1 MTKKVFIGNVEVGGG
16 SSVKIQSMN
25 NTDTR
30 DAKATLAQIKELA
43 DNGCDIT
50 RVAIPDME
58 AALSLKEITSKS
70 PIPVVAD
77 IHFDYRLA
85 LAAADNGASKIRI
98 NPGNIGGPDK
108 VKLVADKCKERHIPI
123 RVGVNSGSI
132 SREILAKYGEVNAD
146 AMTESALG
154 AVKLLEDQDF
164 DDIVISIKSSSPK
177 LTIDTYRILSR
188 SCDYPLHVGVTEAGP
203 AWQGTVKTC
212 LAFGALLS
220 EGIGDT
226 IRVSLSAPPEEEVKT
241 GCKILEYFGLR
252 ERHFD
257 IISCP
262 SCGRAQV
269 DVIDLAHKV
278 TEGLK
283 DVQAPI
289 RVAVMGCI
297 VNGPGEAREADLGV
311 ASGNGKGRIFIKG
324 EVIKTVPEDEIVPT
338 LLEQA
343 HIIAEKMEAEK
354 SEADKTESGKSGAEK
369 TGSQKTKPEVFP
381 VFGANHA
388 NLTN

>member
-1 MTKKVFIGNVEVGGG
+1 MTKKVLIGNVEVGGG

-30 DAKATLAQIKELA
+30 DAKATLAQIQELA

-58 AALSLKEITSKS
+58 AAESLKEITSNS

-98 NPGNIGGPDK
+98 NPGNIGGPEN

-164 DDIVISIKSSSPK
+164 DDIVISIKSSSPR
-177 LTIDTYRILSR
+177 LTIDTYRILPK
-188 SCDYPLHVGVTEAGP
+188 SCDYPLHVGVTEAG
-203 AWQGTVKTC
+203 TVREGAIKS
-212 LAFGALLS
+212 AVGIGALLA

-226 IRVSLSAPPEEEVKT
+226 IRVSLTGNPVDEVITAKQ
-241 GCKILEYFGLR
+241 ILKALDLR
-252 ERHFD
+252 DGGITF
-257 IISCP
+257 ISCP
-262 SCGRAQV
+262 TCGRTQV
-269 DVIDLAHKV
+269 PLIELAGQIEQKV
-278 TEGLK
+278 SKLPYNLK
-283 DVQAPI
+283 
-289 RVAVMGCI
+289 VAVMGCV
-297 VNGPGEAREADLGV
+297 VNGPGEARECDIGIAGGKDEFVLFEKGV
-311 ASGNGKGRIFIKG
+311 PVRKIPASVAVEEFVR
-324 EVIKTVPEDEIVPT
+324 EVIRVGE
-338 LLEQA
+338 
-343 HIIAEKMEAEK
+343 EK
-354 SEADKTESGKSGAEK
+354 SKAT
-369 TGSQKTKPEVFP
+369 
-381 VFGANHA
+381 
-388 NLTN
+388 

>member
-1 MTKKVFIGNVEVGGG
+1 MTKKVLIGNVEVGGG

-30 DAKATLAQIKELA
+30 DTKATLAQIQELA

-58 AALSLKEITSKS
+58 AAESLKEITSNS

-98 NPGNIGGPDK
+98 NPGNIGGPEN

-146 AMTESALG
+146 VMTESALG

-164 DDIVISIKSSSPK
+164 DDIVISIKSSSPR
-177 LTIDTYRILSR
+177 LTIDTYRILSK
-188 SCDYPLHVGVTEAGP
+188 SCDYPLHVGVTEAG
-203 AWQGTVKTC
+203 TVREGAIKS
-212 LAFGALLS
+212 AVGIGALLA

-226 IRVSLSAPPEEEVKT
+226 IRVSLTGNPVDEVITAKQ
-241 GCKILEYFGLR
+241 ILKALDLR
-252 ERHFD
+252 DGGITF
-257 IISCP
+257 ISCP
-262 SCGRAQV
+262 TCGRTQV
-269 DVIDLAHKV
+269 PLIELAGQIEQKV
-278 TEGLK
+278 SKLPYNLK
-283 DVQAPI
+283 
-289 RVAVMGCI
+289 VAVMGCV
-297 VNGPGEAREADLGV
+297 VNGPGEARECDIGIAGGKDEFVLFEKGV
-311 ASGNGKGRIFIKG
+311 PVRKIPASVAVEEFVR
-324 EVIKTVPEDEIVPT
+324 EVIRVGE
-338 LLEQA
+338 
-343 HIIAEKMEAEK
+343 EK
-354 SEADKTESGKSGAEK
+354 SKAT
-369 TGSQKTKPEVFP
+369 
-381 VFGANHA
+381 
-388 NLTN
+388 

>member
-1 MTKKVFIGNVEVGGG
+1 MTKKVLIGNVEVGGG

-30 DAKATLAQIKELA
+30 DAKATLYQIQELA

-58 AALSLKEITSKS
+58 AAMSLKEITSKS

-164 DDIVISIKSSSPK
+164 DDIVISIKSSSPR
-177 LTIDTYRILSR
+177 LTIDTYRILAR
-188 SCDYPLHVGVTEAGP
+188 SCDYPLHVGVTEAG
-203 AWQGTVKTC
+203 TVREGAIKS
-212 LAFGALLS
+212 AVGIGALLA

-226 IRVSLSAPPEEEVKT
+226 IRVSLTGNPVDEVITAKQ
-241 GCKILEYFGLR
+241 ILKALDLR
-252 ERHFD
+252 DGGITF
-257 IISCP
+257 ISCP
-262 SCGRAQV
+262 TCGRTQV
-269 DVIDLAHKV
+269 PLIELAGQIEEKV
-278 TEGLK
+278 SKLPYNLK
-283 DVQAPI
+283 
-289 RVAVMGCI
+289 VAVMGCV
-297 VNGPGEAREADLGV
+297 VNGPGEARECDIGLAGGIDEFVLFEKGV
-311 ASGNGKGRIFIKG
+311 PVRKIPASVAVDEFVR
-324 EVIKTVPEDEIVPT
+324 EVIRLGE
-338 LLEQA
+338 
-343 HIIAEKMEAEK
+343 EKCKA
-354 SEADKTESGKSGAEK
+354 T
-369 TGSQKTKPEVFP
+369 
-381 VFGANHA
+381 
-388 NLTN
+388 

>member
-1 MTKKVFIGNVEVGGG
+1 MTKKVLIGNVEVGGG

-30 DAKATLAQIKELA
+30 DAKATLAQIQELA

-58 AALSLKEITSKS
+58 AAESLKEITSNS

-98 NPGNIGGPDK
+98 NPGNIGGPEN

-164 DDIVISIKSSSPK
+164 DDIVISIKSSSPR
-177 LTIDTYRILSR
+177 LTIDTYRILSK
-188 SCDYPLHVGVTEAGP
+188 SCDYPLHVGVTEAG
-203 AWQGTVKTC
+203 TVREGAIKS
-212 LAFGALLS
+212 AVGIGALLA

-226 IRVSLSAPPEEEVKT
+226 IRVSLTADPIEEIRAGKELLNSLGFYSK
-241 GCKILEYFGLR
+241 GGIKIV
-252 ERHFD
+252 
-257 IISCP
+257 SCP
-262 SCGRAQV
+262 TCGRTKINL
-269 DVIDLAHKV
+269 IDLSAAFRKAIDGFDTKGKTIKV
-278 TEGLK
+278 AL
-283 DVQAPI
+283 
-289 RVAVMGCI
+289 MGCV
-297 VNGPGEAREADLGV
+297 VNGPGEARECDIGIAG
-311 ASGNGKGRIFIKG
+311 GKGEAVLFKNGEIIKK
-324 EVIKTVPEDEIVPT
+324 IPENEIIST
-338 LLEQA
+338 LLNEL
-343 HIIAEKMEAEK
+343 HKIVDEK
-354 SEADKTESGKSGAEK
+354 
-369 TGSQKTKPEVFP
+369 
-381 VFGANHA
+381 
-388 NLTN
+388 

>member
-1 MTKKVFIGNVEVGGG
+1 MTKKILIGNVEVGGG

-30 DAKATLAQIKELA
+30 DAKATLNQIRELA

-58 AALSLKEITSKS
+58 AAMSLKEITSKS

-164 DDIVISIKSSSPK
+164 DDMEVLVVDDCGPDKSIDIAESIITYLSPIIHKELTLVTLRLWKLRNTLVGQRIVIV
-177 LTIDTYRILSR
+177 
-188 SCDYPLHVGVTEAGP
+188 DYL
-203 AWQGTVKTC
+203 
-212 LAFGALLS
+212 
-220 EGIGDT
+220 D
-226 IRVSLSAPPEEEVKT
+226 
-241 GCKILEYFGLR
+241 
-252 ERHFD
+252 
-257 IISCP
+257 
-262 SCGRAQV
+262 
-269 DVIDLAHKV
+269 
-278 TEGLK
+278 
-283 DVQAPI
+283 
-289 RVAVMGCI
+289 
-297 VNGPGEAREADLGV
+297 
-311 ASGNGKGRIFIKG
+311 
-324 EVIKTVPEDEIVPT
+324 
-338 LLEQA
+338 
-343 HIIAEKMEAEK
+343 
-354 SEADKTESGKSGAEK
+354 
-369 TGSQKTKPEVFP
+369 
-381 VFGANHA
+381 VFGRKHKQITF
-388 NLTN
+388 LQFW